1 MESIENLDKLRFANG
16 SLPTAQ
22 IRLNMQKIMQNNAA
36 VFRDGP
42 VLKEG
47 KIFNK

>member
-1 MESIENLDKLRFANG
+1 
-16 SLPTAQ
+16 
-22 IRLNMQKIMQNNAA
+22 MQRCMQSHAA

-47 KIFNK
+47 VEQMKQIFKDFNDVVVVDK